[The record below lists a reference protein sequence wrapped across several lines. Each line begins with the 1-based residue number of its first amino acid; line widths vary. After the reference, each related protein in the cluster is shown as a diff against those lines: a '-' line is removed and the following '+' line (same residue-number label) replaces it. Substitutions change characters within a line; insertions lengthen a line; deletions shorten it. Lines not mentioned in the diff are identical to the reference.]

1 MHLNQIYF
9 RFKCEIKEETMSF
22 EETEITAGDLKQKIR
37 LKKFGNAPEKFE
49 LILKDPIT
57 KRDYVDTE
65 FIKPKTVVLVLRLPG
80 HKSLGGLYVQ
90 PAEDIVNKKKEGNEA
105 GDGTNKLKDQKEEDW
120 DNLLMKYNVRRGH
133 RLYPFL
139 KDSQFFIIKCANEK
153 NLEISQQNE
162 EWATTTFNQDK
173 LDKAY
178 KSCANVILFFSVNK
192 STRFQGMAK
201 MISGLTNRVS
211 REWQTEGV
219 RLGYSFK
226 VKWIV
231 TSDMLFANIG
241 TLKALNGESIRKA
254 RDTTEIGPDVGIQIA
269 LRIDDCRKGEID
281 LPSTIASNPNF
292 DFSKL
297 AATDKDFGL
306 QKSSKAEEAANSYD
320 LYDDLIKKE
329 DVPVSYS
336 NAVEDVKNVIEP
348 QETEENQ
355 YKDEVP
361 ALKMA
366 DIARIMPNPMA
377 ATHMLSMDDQMRRAA
392 MQWQPYLGH
401 LGSYPPWLRAPM
413 YPPNQQGMKKKK
425 RGSHSHRRRSRSRSK
440 NRSRSRDRH
449 ESKTRRRDDHKKSR
463 KDRR

>member
-1 MHLNQIYF
+1 MNI
-9 RFKCEIKEETMSF
+9 EES
-22 EETEITAGDLKQKIR
+22 EITAGDLKQKIR
-37 LKKFGNAPEKFE
+37 VKKFGNAPEKFE

-57 KRDYVDTE
+57 KRDYLDTD

-80 HKSLGGLYVQ
+80 HKSLNSGLYVQ
-90 PAEDIVNKKKEGNEA
+90 PTEDIVNKKKESA
-105 GDGTNKLKDQKEEDW
+105 KIGDESERIKDQKEEDW

-133 RLYPFL
+133 RLYLFL
-139 KDSQFFIIKCANEK
+139 KDSQFFIIKCANER

-178 KSCANVILFFSVNK
+178 KSCKNVILFFSVNK

-269 LRIDDCRKGEID
+269 LRIDDCRKGDID
-281 LPSTIASNPNF
+281 LPSTIANNPNF
-292 DFSKL
+292 DFTKL
-297 AATDKDFGL
+297 SVTDKDFNA
-306 QKSSKAEEAANSYD
+306 QKLLKSEETANSFD
-320 LYDDLIKKE
+320 LFDDLVKKE
-329 DVPVSYS
+329 DTSAGLPATVEEAKNSAETHLNADEEKKEERPATKMEDLK
-336 NAVEDVKNVIEP
+336 NAVPSMLPSDRTIGLPKVWE
-348 QETEENQ
+348 
-355 YKDEVP
+355 Y
-361 ALKMA
+361 LKY
-366 DIARIMPNPMA
+366 P
-377 ATHMLSMDDQMRRAA
+377 
-392 MQWQPYLGH
+392 G
-401 LGSYPPWLRAPM
+401 GYPPWFTAYL
-413 YPPNQQGMKKKK
+413 YPRKHGRSPKN
-425 RGSHSHRRRSRSRSK
+425 RDHSSRSHHRKSRSRSRSREGSGSRHHEAVSYTHLTLPT
-440 NRSRSRDRH
+440 NR
-449 ESKTRRRDDHKKSR
+449 EV
-463 KDRR
+463 